1 MTFNGCPAKGDL
13 SDREKRMILLRV
25 KVTDLR
31 PERSFMKT
39 TDSIALS
46 YNTVKSNRLRTAI
59 TVVIIAL
66 GIMALIAIITA
77 VEAVNQSLTASFSTM
92 GANAFSIRF
101 KERNV
106 QFGGGP
112 NRDGTKKSNRKAL
125 VNKQSSKGKLITY
138 EEAKAFK
145 SRYNFPAIVGIALP
159 GPGGVIAN
167 TDTKKTN
174 PDLRVTGGD
183 ENYLQL
189 NGYELSYGRDLIET
203 DVASGRS
210 VCIIGNVIAQK
221 LFGENTRLAIDKI
234 ITVANSKYRVIGILK
249 DKGSSAFMNA
259 DKVVI
264 TSYNNIRRIYGAE
277 NKSYNI
283 AVMVNDLKLMDV
295 AVGEARGAFRPVRKL
310 DVREEDNFYID
321 KSDSIAQTLMKNLG
335 FLKYATLAIALITLI
350 GAAIGLMNI
359 MLVAVNERTKEIG
372 LIKSL
377 GGKSSEIRA
386 QFLWESIIISLM
398 GAAVGIL
405 TGILFGNIV
414 ALLLKTGFVVPW
426 AWIIIGVLVCSL
438 VGLLAG
444 IYPAYKAAKLDP
456 IVALRYE

>member
-1 MTFNGCPAKGDL
+1 
-13 SDREKRMILLRV
+13 
-25 KVTDLR
+25 
-31 PERSFMKT
+31 MKT
-39 TDSIALS
+39 IDSIALS
-46 YNTVKSNRLRTAI
+46 YNTIKSNRLRTAI
-59 TVVIIAL
+59 TVIIIAL

-77 VEAVNQSLTASFSTM
+77 VEAVNQSLTQSFSTM

-101 KERNV
+101 KERNI

-112 NRDGTKKSNRKAL
+112 NRGKATKTSRQSLVSKKS
-125 VNKQSSKGKLITY
+125 SEGKLISY

-145 SRYNFPAIVGIALP
+145 LRYPFPATVGIALA
-159 GPGGVIAN
+159 GPAGVVVN

-174 PDLRVTGGD
+174 PDIRVLGGD
-183 ENYLQL
+183 EAYLQL
-189 NGYELSYGRDLIET
+189 NGYELSYGRDFIET
-203 DVASGRS
+203 DVETGRS
-210 VCIIGNVIAQK
+210 VCIIGNVVAQK
-221 LFGENTRLAIDKI
+221 LFGDNTQRAIDKI
-234 ITVANSKYRVIGILK
+234 ISVANNKYRVIGILK

-264 TSYNNIRRIYGAE
+264 TTNNNIRRIYGSE

-283 AVMVNDLKLMDV
+283 AIMVSDMKMMDV
-295 AVGEARGAFRPVRKL
+295 AVGEAKGAFRPVRKL
-310 DVREEDNFYID
+310 DVKEEDNFYID
-321 KSDSIAQTLMKNLG
+321 KSDSIAQSLMKNLG

-377 GGKSSEIRA
+377 GGKASEVRA
-386 QFLWESIIISLM
+386 QFLWESILISLM
-398 GAAVGIL
+398 GAIVGIVS
-405 TGILFGNIV
+405 GILFGNIV
-414 ALLLKTGFVVPW
+414 AVLLKTGFVIPW
-426 AWIIIGVLVCSL
+426 VWIIIGVLVCSL

>member
-1 MTFNGCPAKGDL
+1 
-13 SDREKRMILLRV
+13 
-25 KVTDLR
+25 
-31 PERSFMKT
+31 MKIS
-39 TDSIALS
+39 DSIALS
-46 YNTVKSNRLRTAI
+46 FNTIKSNRLRTAI
-59 TVVIIAL
+59 TVIIIAL

-77 VEAVNQSLTASFSTM
+77 VEAVNGSLTQSFSTM

-112 NRDGTKKSNRKAL
+112 NRNKAKKINRKS
-125 VNKQSSKGKLITY
+125 VISKQSSEGKLITFD
-138 EEAKAFK
+138 EAREFK
-145 SRYNFPAIVGIALP
+145 KRFSFPATVGIALA
-159 GPGGVIAN
+159 GPGGVIVN
-167 TDTKKTN
+167 TDSKKTN
-174 PDLRVTGGD
+174 PDVRILGGD

-189 NGYELSYGRDLIET
+189 NGYELSFGRDFNET
-203 DVASGRS
+203 DVETGRS
-210 VCIIGNVIAQK
+210 VCVIGNVVAQK
-221 LFGENTRLAIDKI
+221 LFGDNTQRALDKI
-234 ITVANSKYRVIGILK
+234 ITASNNKYRVIGILK

-264 TSYNNIRRIYGAE
+264 TTYNNIRRIYGSE

-283 AVMVNDLKLMDV
+283 AVMVSDLKMMDV
-295 AVGEARGAFRPVRKL
+295 AVGEAKGSFRPVRKL
-310 DVREEDNFYID
+310 DVKEDDNFYID
-321 KSDSIAQTLMKNLG
+321 KSDSIAQSLMKNLG

-377 GGKSSEIRA
+377 GGKASEVRA
-386 QFLWESIIISLM
+386 QFLWESILISLM
-398 GAAVGIL
+398 GAFVGIVS
-405 TGILFGNIV
+405 GILFGNIV
-414 ALLLKTGFVVPW
+414 AVLLKTGFVIPW
-426 AWIIIGVLVCSL
+426 LWILIGVLVCTL

>member
-1 MTFNGCPAKGDL
+1 
-13 SDREKRMILLRV
+13 
-25 KVTDLR
+25 
-31 PERSFMKT
+31 MKT
-39 TDSIALS
+39 VDSIGLS
-46 YNTVKSNRLRTAI
+46 YNTIKSNRLRTAI
-59 TVVIIAL
+59 TVIIIAL

-77 VEAVNQSLTASFSTM
+77 VEAVNQSLTKSFSTM

-101 KERNV
+101 KERNM

-112 NRDGTKKSNRKAL
+112 NRDRVKKSNRKTIIS
-125 VNKQSSKGKLITY
+125 KKSSEGKMITY
-138 EEAKAFK
+138 DEARAFK
-145 SRYNFPAIVGIALP
+145 SRYSFPSSLVGVALSGPSGIIV
-159 GPGGVIAN
+159 N

-174 PDLRVTGGD
+174 PDIRVTGGD

-189 NGYELSYGRDLIET
+189 NGYELSDGRDFNET
-203 DVASGRS
+203 DVETGRS
-210 VCIIGNVIAQK
+210 VCVIGNVIAQK
-221 LFGENTRLAIDKI
+221 LFGENTQRAIDKI
-234 ITVANSKYRVIGILK
+234 ITVSNSKYRIIGILK

-264 TSYNNIRRIYGAE
+264 TTYNNIRRIYGSE

-283 AVMVNDLKLMDV
+283 AVMVTDLNMMDM
-295 AVGEARGAFRPVRKL
+295 AVGEAIGEFRPVRKL
-310 DVREEDNFYID
+310 DVKEDDNFYID
-321 KSDSIAQTLMKNLG
+321 KSDSIAQSLMKNLG
-335 FLKYATLAIALITLI
+335 FLKYATLAIALITLV

-377 GGKSSEIRA
+377 GGKAAEVRA
-386 QFLWESIIISLM
+386 QFLWESILISLF
-398 GAAVGIL
+398 GAIVGIVS
-405 TGILFGNIV
+405 GILFGNIV
-414 ALLLKTGFVVPW
+414 AVILKTGFVIPW
-426 AWIIIGVLVCSL
+426 LWILIGVLVCSF